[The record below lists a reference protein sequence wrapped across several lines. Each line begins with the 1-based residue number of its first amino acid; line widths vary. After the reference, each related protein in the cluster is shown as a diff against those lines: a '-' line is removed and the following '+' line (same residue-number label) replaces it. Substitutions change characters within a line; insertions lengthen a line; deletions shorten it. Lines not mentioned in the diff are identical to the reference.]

1 MREEHEEHEEV
12 QEEVHPGPQE
22 EEAAV
27 PEYLLQ
33 AGLHRLKAPLEALV
47 VRARVEVVPCVPLL
61 VPTLK
66 RRRRGVKPRKGG
78 VAGPAQTRLRASQG
92 PGSRA
97 CVTEQTVYGDP
108 GEIYS
113 FGTAYRASLAGLLL

>member
-47 VRARVEVVPCVPLL
+47 VRAWVEVVPCVPLS

-78 VAGPAQTRLRASQG
+78 VAGPRKLGCAHHRAREAGRVSLNKLCMGTREKYTRLARLIG
-92 PGSRA
+92 PA
-97 CVTEQTVYGDP
+97 
-108 GEIYS
+108 
-113 FGTAYRASLAGLLL
+113 

>member
-78 VAGPAQTRLRASQG
+78 VAGPAQTRLR
-92 PGSRA
+92 
-97 CVTEQTVYGDP
+97 VIEQTVFLGIGGY
-108 GEIYS
+108 IYTMEGSSRNGQKS
-113 FGTAYRASLAGLLL
+113 FSRVCSRMQV